1 MEKLNLP
8 NWAGDDFQSQGDE
21 DLESMIILATKK
33 INDGVKPASK
43 SCESISL
50 PQGCSLMAKKIKFI
64 FSQLP

>member
-33 INDGVKPASK
+33 INEIVDW
-43 SCESISL
+43 IN
-50 PQGCSLMAKKIKFI
+50 
-64 FSQLP
+64 SQ